1 MFFLMNIGFPILNC
15 FLAFLLL
22 NPHQYPHLSPLLY
35 LFFTSPDPPNTN
47 SASSTESIQPSV
59 PNKSVHSPVIESVS
73 SPLHES
79 LNLRIRILLLLWL
92 TLLHLNVF
100 KILLSPS
107 PGPVR
112 PANVHPMVTR
122 AKYEIV
128 QPRINP
134 TLLLAHAEPKSV
146 KQDLHDP
153 KWLAAMKD
161 EFDALERNHTWSLVP
176 LSQHRS
182 AIGCKWVFRI
192 RENSDVSI
200 KK

>member
-1 MFFLMNIGFPILNC
+1 MFILW
-15 FLAFLLL
+15 
-22 NPHQYPHLSPLLY
+22 
-35 LFFTSPDPPNTN
+35 
-47 SASSTESIQPSV
+47 
-59 PNKSVHSPVIESVS
+59 
-73 SPLHES
+73 S
-79 LNLRIRILLLLWL
+79 LEQRILCLDLP
-92 TLLHLNVF
+92 NF
-100 KILLSPS
+100 
-107 PGPVR
+107 
-112 PANVHPMVTR
+112 
-122 AKYEIV
+122 